1 MGRLRRFEKIEGA
14 REGREREPPREPAA
28 RPRFEATEPTATAAP
43 ALQALTDDERHQAM
57 EHLLA
62 TLPTLE
68 CPACL
73 GENSKFS
80 AVCRLCG
87 HALDGD
93 DGVAHNLRRH
103 ERWETER
110 LRAEVDLERHLNRAV
125 APRVEEPPPTPPG
138 WTWLP
143 ATFGQRVVVMAVVG
157 LLLVGPLLRWWTL
170 NLVGALLAAGLIA
183 WRLRGGARR

>member
-1 MGRLRRFEKIEGA
+1 MSRLRRFEKIEGA
-14 REGREREPPREPAA
+14 REGRERETPKVPSA
-28 RPRFEATEPTATAAP
+28 RPRFEDAAP
-43 ALQALTDDERHQAM
+43 PASPVPPLTEDERHQAM

-80 AVCRLCG
+80 ATCRLCG

-103 ERWETER
+103 ERWEAER
-110 LRAEVDLERHLNRAV
+110 LQAEVDLERHLTRAV
-125 APRVEEPPPTPPG
+125 APRAEAPTPNSG

-143 ATFGQRVVVMAVVG
+143 FTMGQRVLVMAVVG
-157 LLLVGPLLRWWTL
+157 LLLVGPLLRSWTL
-170 NLVGALLAAGLIA
+170 NLVGTLLAAGLIA
-183 WRLRGGARR
+183 WRLRGGARK